1 MVRSVR
7 ILLFLMLAA
16 IMQSCWFYS
25 FTGASI
31 PPEAKTI
38 SITYFPNNAPI
49 VQSSLSQNLT
59 DVIKDKFSS
68 QTSLSLIPK
77 NGDLHIEGEIT
88 NYVVTPVAIQ
98 SNDQA
103 ALNRLTITISVRF
116 TNKYNES
123 ANFETTFSRYEDY
136 PSTQSLNSVQD
147 ALIESIN
154 KALADD
160 IFNKSVVN
168 W

>member
-1 MVRSVR
+1 MKRSIP
-7 ILLFLMLAA
+7 ILFFLLLAA
-16 IMQSCWFYS
+16 MLSSCGFYS

-38 SITYFPNNAPI
+38 SIAYFPNNAPI
-49 VQSSLSQNLT
+49 VQPSLSQNLT

-68 QTSLSLIPK
+68 QTSLSLVPK

-88 NYVVTPVAIQ
+88 NYVVLPVAIQ

-103 ALNRLTITISVRF
+103 ALNRLTITVSVRF
-116 TNKYNES
+116 TNKFNET

-136 PSTQSLNSVQD
+136 PSTQSLNSVQE